1 MNTKQNINL
10 KLKVWRQKNP
20 QSEGK
25 FETYLAKNVSPDDSF
40 LEMLDSVNEEL
51 IKSNQEPI
59 VFDHDCRE
67 GICGSCGFMINGEA
81 HGPEKS
87 TTVCQ
92 LHMRHFI
99 AHAKNEEALVL
110 EPWRASAFPIVKDL
124 MCDRSALDRI
134 ITAGGYISVNTGSA
148 QDANNIPIAKPEADE
163 AFLSAA
169 CIGCG
174 ACVAS
179 CKNASA
185 ALFTSAKITHLALL
199 PQGQIEQKQRA
210 LDMVTQMD
218 AEGFGACTSTGAC
231 SAACPKDISLINI
244 AKMNREYLKAVLL
257 QKEELS
263 GGDGV

>member
-1 MNTKQNINL
+1 MSDKQNINL
-10 KLKVWRQKNP
+10 KLKVWRQKNS
-20 QSEGK
+20 QTEGA
-25 FETYLAKNVSPDDSF
+25 FETFDAKNVSPDASF
-40 LEMLDSVNEEL
+40 LEMLDTINEDL
-51 IKSNQEPI
+51 IKKDREPI

-81 HGPEKS
+81 HGPQKA

-92 LHMRHFI
+92 LHMRNF
-99 AHAKNEEALVL
+99 KDGEELVL
-110 EPWRASAFPIVKDL
+110 EPWRASAFPVIKDL

-134 ITAGGYISVNTGSA
+134 IRAGGYISVSTGNA
-148 QDANNIPIAKPEADE
+148 QDANNIPVPKPDADE
-163 AFLSAA
+163 AFMSAT

-199 PQGQIEQKQRA
+199 PQGRVEQDQRA
-210 LDMVTQMD
+210 LDMVAQMD
-218 AEGFGACTSTGAC
+218 AEGFGACTTTGAC
-231 SAACPKDISLINI
+231 SAACPKEISLINI
-244 AKMNREYLKAVLL
+244 AKMNREFLRASITK
-257 QKEELS
+257 KEELA

>member
-1 MNTKQNINL
+1 MSSDKQHINL
-10 KLKVWRQKNP
+10 KLKVWRQKNS
-20 QSEGK
+20 QTEGQ
-25 FETYLAKNVSPDDSF
+25 FETLEARNVSPDASF

-51 IKSNQEPI
+51 IKHDKEPI

-81 HGPEKS
+81 HGPQKG

-92 LHMRHFI
+92 LHMRYF
-99 AHAKNEEALVL
+99 KDGEELVL
-110 EPWRASAFPIVKDL
+110 EPWRASAFPVIKDL
-124 MCDRSALDRI
+124 MTDRSALDRI
-134 ITAGGYISVNTGSA
+134 IRSGGYVSVSTGNA
-148 QDANNIPIAKPEADE
+148 QDANNIPIPKPDADE
-163 AFLSAA
+163 AFMSAT

-199 PQGQIEQKQRA
+199 PQGRVEQDQRA
-210 LDMVTQMD
+210 LDMVAQMD
-218 AEGFGACTSTGAC
+218 AEGFGACSTTGAC
-231 SAACPKDISLINI
+231 SAACPKEISLTNI
-244 AKMNREYLKAVLL
+244 AKMNREYLRASITK
-257 QKEELS
+257 KEELG